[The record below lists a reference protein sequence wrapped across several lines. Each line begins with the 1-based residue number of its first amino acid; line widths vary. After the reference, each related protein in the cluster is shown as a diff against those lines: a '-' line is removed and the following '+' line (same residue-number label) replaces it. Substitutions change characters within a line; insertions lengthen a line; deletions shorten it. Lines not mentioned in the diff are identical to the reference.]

1 MSADDTRDIIRQVLE
16 IEARSIL
23 DLVSRVDESASR
35 AVEVLANCRGR
46 VIATGIG
53 KMGFV
58 ARKAAATLASTG
70 TPAFYLNASEALHGD
85 LGIVASSDVLL
96 ALSNSGETDEI
107 VRLLPFM
114 QRSSIPIIAIT
125 GAARSTLAQASA
137 IVIDVG
143 VANEADPDCPAP
155 TCSTTAALAMC
166 DALAIALMRRRGLT
180 RDQFAIFHPGGQ
192 LGRKLLLTVG
202 KLMKSG
208 DRIPL
213 APPKLCLREAIVAM
227 SRGGL
232 GAVFVID
239 ENRRLVGILTDG
251 DLRRIFQAKTNPLDA
266 KLDELMVRKPR
277 SIGPDEL
284 AAYALQMMEKQ
295 SITVLPVVDA
305 ECHVV
310 GALHLHDLLQAQL
323 A

>member
-1 MSADDTRDIIRQVLE
+1 MSADATRDIIRQVLE

-23 DLVSRVDESASR
+23 DLVPRVDASTSQ
-35 AVEVLANCRGR
+35 AVEVLAACQGR
-46 VIATGIG
+46 VIATGMG
-53 KMGFV
+53 KMGCV

-85 LGIVASSDVLL
+85 LGIITSSDVLL

-114 QRSSIPIIAIT
+114 QRSSIPIIALT
-125 GAARSTLAQASA
+125 GGARSTLAQASA

-143 VANEADPDCPAP
+143 VANEADLDCPAP

-166 DALAIALMRRRGLT
+166 DALAIALMRKRGLT

-202 KLMKSG
+202 NLMKSG

-213 APPKLCLREAIVAM
+213 AQPKLILRDAIVTM

-239 ENRRLVGILTDG
+239 EDRLLVGILTDG

-266 KLDELMVRKPR
+266 KLDELMVRKPC

-284 AAYALQMMEKQ
+284 AAYALQVMEKQ